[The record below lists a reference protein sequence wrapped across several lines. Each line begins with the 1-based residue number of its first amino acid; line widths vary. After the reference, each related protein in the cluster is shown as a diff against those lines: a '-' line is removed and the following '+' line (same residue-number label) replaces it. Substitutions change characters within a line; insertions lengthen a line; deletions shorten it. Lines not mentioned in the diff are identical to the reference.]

1 MTLSERYQQALQQH
15 NMVEDAAQRRV
26 VTQLQQIIDELAEPN
41 TARRLR
47 RSAPALVDLCR
58 LSKFLFSQCFSPP
71 VKGMYL
77 WGGVGRGKTWLMHL
91 FYETLP
97 FEQKQR
103 LHFHAFMQSVH
114 EQLGAMKRQKNPLK
128 HIARRLARDYRVICL
143 DEFIVTNITDAMLLG
158 GLLEWLFQYGVTL
171 VATSNRVP
179 DDLYLNGL
187 QRERFLPA
195 IELIKAHT
203 HVVQLDNGIDHRLAL
218 LEGDDLYYHPL
229 NDDIR
234 RQFEQ
239 RFDALCSGNA
249 VRGKQLTLFNR
260 MLQTVACADDI
271 VWFEFDTICSAPR
284 AAQDYVEI
292 AQQFH
297 TVFVSGVPE
306 MDAAMDDKCRRFIYL
321 IDALYDSRVKL
332 VVSAQVL
339 PEELYLGRLL
349 AFAFKRTCSRLIEM
363 RSAHYLAEPHQPQ
376 QEKAASA

>member
-1 MTLSERYQQALQQH
+1 MTLSEHYQLALQQH
-15 NMVEDAAQRRV
+15 DRVEDAAQRALI
-26 VTQLQQIIDELAEPN
+26 TQLQQIIDELAEPS
-41 TARRLR
+41 TTQRLR

-58 LSKFLFSQCFSPP
+58 LSKYLFGQCFMPP
-71 VKGMYL
+71 VKGMYI

-91 FYETLP
+91 FYEALP

-114 EQLGAMKRQKNPLK
+114 AQLGEMKRQKNPLK
-128 HIARRLARDYRVICL
+128 HIARNLARDYRVICL

-171 VATSNRVP
+171 VATSNRTP

-195 IELIKAHT
+195 IELIKAYT

-218 LEGDDLYYHPL
+218 LERDDLYYYPL
-229 NDDIR
+229 NDVTR
-234 RQFEQ
+234 AQFEK
-239 RFDALCSGNA
+239 RFDALCNGSYT
-249 VRGKQLTLFNR
+249 REKILTLFNR
-260 MLQTVACADDI
+260 DVKTIACADDI
-271 VWFEFDTICSAPR
+271 VWFDFDTICSSPR
-284 AAQDYVEI
+284 AAQDYIEI

-297 TVFVSGVPE
+297 TVFVSSVPV

-332 VVSAQVL
+332 VISAQAL

-363 RSAHYLAEPHQPQ
+363 RSTHYLAEPHQPQ